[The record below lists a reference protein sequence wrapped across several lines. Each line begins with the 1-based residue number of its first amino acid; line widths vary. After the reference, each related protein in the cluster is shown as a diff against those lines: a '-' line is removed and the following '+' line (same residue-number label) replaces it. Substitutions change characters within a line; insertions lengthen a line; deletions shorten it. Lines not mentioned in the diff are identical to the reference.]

1 MLTKIIDTQFNEKYA
16 DLPEE
21 AKFFFSS
28 ENNGKNI
35 LALASEYKLEF
46 NTLYSLVFLAV
57 NSGFDFVLLEEK
69 IKTLNLSG
77 ISATRFW
84 QDFIGRLLLPISEVM
99 EESSDGKIN
108 IAKALKKTGAKVEK
122 YQSYVDDLRN
132 EIEESILKAAE
143 EEIKTYKNSF
153 DIKEESQYIFNLLS
167 EDILIILNSKS
178 FEAAAAL
185 NRSLIFLL
193 FNADNFKDE
202 ALRKIFANK
211 ELIGETKISIDD
223 KQLAPTV
230 SAWLKDFIKRN
241 GSSLFDDLI
250 LAQYLNSSENA
261 KALKPKEKEILG
273 NLIRFYKNIAFFP
286 ESMNEIPPQ
295 KWQIFPFDATSYW
308 QEIEGSVKNKSQLG
322 LPTES
327 EIFEEET
334 GPEND
339 VLGEKYFK
347 PENYDD
353 DKELRNLQELLAS
366 FPPASLERKA
376 INEEIKRLKRDKK

>member
-1 MLTKIIDTQFNEKYA
+1 MAINIIDNKFNEKYGN
-16 DLPEE
+16 LPEE

-28 ENNGKNI
+28 EKNGKNI
-35 LALASEYKLEF
+35 LSLASEYNVESDIV
-46 NTLYSLVFLAV
+46 YSLVFLAV
-57 NSGFDFVLLEEK
+57 NSGFDFSLLEEK

-99 EESSDGKIN
+99 EESSEGKVN
-108 IAKALKKTGAKVEK
+108 IAKVLKNAGGKVEK
-122 YQSYVDDLRN
+122 YQSYVNELRS
-132 EIEESILKAAE
+132 EIEDDILKTAQE
-143 EEIKTYKNSF
+143 EVEAYKKIF

-167 EDILIILNSKS
+167 EDILIILNSSS

-211 ELIGETKISIDD
+211 ELIGEAKISIDD
-223 KQLAPTV
+223 KEVAPTV
-230 SAWLKDFIKRN
+230 SAWLKDFIKNN

-250 LAQYLNSSENA
+250 LAQYLNTSSNA
-261 KALKPKEKEILG
+261 RALKSKEKETLG
-273 NLIRFYKNIAFFP
+273 NLIRFYKNITFFP

-308 QEIEGSVKNKSQLG
+308 QEIEGSVKNKKQLG

-327 EIFEEET
+327 EIIEEEAWSDD
-334 GPEND
+334 D
-339 VLGEKYFK
+339 VLSEKDFK

-353 DKELRNLQELLAS
+353 SKELRILRELLSS

-376 INEEIKRLKRDKK
+376 INEEIKRLERNKK

>member
-1 MLTKIIDTQFNEKYA
+1 MPTNITDKQFNEKYV

-28 ENNGKNI
+28 EKNGANI
-35 LALASEYKLEF
+35 LALASEYKLEPDII
-46 NTLYSLVFLAV
+46 YSLNFLAV
-57 NSGFDFVLLEEK
+57 NSGFDFSLLEKK

-77 ISATRFW
+77 ISSTRFW
-84 QDFIGRLLLPISEVM
+84 QDFIGRLLLPISEAM

-108 IAKALKKTGAKVEK
+108 IAKALKNTGAKVEK
-122 YQSYVDDLRN
+122 YQSYVDELRN
-132 EIEESILKAAE
+132 EIEEDILKAAKE
-143 EEIKTYKNSF
+143 EAEAYKNSF
-153 DIKEESQYIFNLLS
+153 DIKEESQYIFDLLA
-167 EDILIILNSKS
+167 EDVLIVLNSKS

-193 FNADNFKDE
+193 FNAENFKDE
-202 ALRKIFANK
+202 ALRKIFTNK
-211 ELIGETKISIDD
+211 QLIGEEKISVDD
-223 KQLAPTV
+223 KEVAPTV
-230 SAWLKDFIKRN
+230 SAWLKDFIKKN

-250 LAQYLNSSENA
+250 LAQYLNNSENA
-261 KALKPKEKEILG
+261 RVLKPKEKETLG

-308 QEIEGSVKNKSQLG
+308 QELEGSVKNKKQLG
-322 LPTES
+322 LPTEP
-327 EIFEEET
+327 EIIEEDVGES
-334 GPEND
+334 ND
-339 VLGEKYFK
+339 VLSEKDFK

-353 DKELRNLQELLAS
+353 SAELRNLRELLAS

-376 INEEIKRLKRDKK
+376 INEEIKRLQRDKK